1 MTLHIKFVDQT
12 ALKMKYGKQLVVFAL
27 LTITK
32 SMESVKTAQEIQFM
46 SPVLRL
52 AENLAQTDK
61 FGWWINANVSLEA
74 ILWMEVAKFALNGL
88 DMMHQLR
95 SANQFVS

>member
-1 MTLHIKFVDQT
+1 
-12 ALKMKYGKQLVVFAL
+12 MKYGKQLVVFAL

-88 DMMHQLR
+88 DMTYQLR